1 MSGVD
6 PQGTHFMNRRA
17 LLKSAAGAG
26 ALAAASGLATPAG
39 SQRAAAGVLR
49 LVPHAGVADFDPIWS
64 SAHIA
69 RHARPFVWDTPL
81 GVDAEPAR
89 QRQIGGTEGGSAD
102 R

>member
-39 SQRAAAGVLR
+39 SQRAPARVLR
-49 LVPHAGVADFDPIWS
+49 LVPHAGGAEFDPVWA
-64 SAHIA
+64 SAHIP
-69 RHARPFVWDTPL
+69 RKPRPFGLGTPL
-81 GVDAEPAR
+81 WRDAKPQVQGPKGQGR
-89 QRQIGGTEGGSAD
+89 GGAT
-102 R
+102 